1 MSDVKTAAVIIL
13 SISLLHG
20 KAFDSYAFNKI
31 KEEDDVLEA
40 NIYSKPT
47 D

>member
-1 MSDVKTAAVIIL
+1 MSDVKTAATLIL

-20 KAFDSYAFNKI
+20 KIFDSYAINEI
-31 KEEDDVLEA
+31 KEEDDVLDA

-47 D
+47 G